1 MHWSARW
8 KSSAKVWSW
17 TLSISTCIA
26 RSASVAF
33 RLWKYLPVSVHD
45 RLGLQMGTWAKAF
58 VNVAPSSTSSRLVFG
73 SGVAELVCGK
83 ELPSIW
89 SRSST
94 TT

>member
-1 MHWSARW
+1 M
-8 KSSAKVWSW
+8 
-17 TLSISTCIA
+17 STCIA

-33 RLWKYLPVSVHD
+33 RLWKYLPVSVAA

-58 VNVAPSSTSSRLVFG
+58 VNVAPSSTSNRFVFG
-73 SGVAELVCGK
+73 SGVAAVVCGK